1 MWIERL
7 KNTLYRDDA
16 LRGVLAILADQT
28 VEEKRAQLY
37 PELVPFVV
45 EQLLAAPPPKEP
57 RSLAAL
63 LAFLKG
69 ELAGEPAL
77 AGRLYEA
84 IDGAIDGAI
93 GDRPV
98 RHGRAALFDF
108 IAAARDRRGVP
119 LLRGGAKVAG
129 WVDAV
134 IATEAAELAPEIAAA
149 LEAEPS
155 RELATAAAFAGGEGM
170 RSVLAAGTVRS
181 RGARMIGLAFLADA
195 GEKDFFAR
203 LDHTTDEAVARR
215 IHTLRTARGHT
226 QRLTA
231 LDELVG
237 DLADKSVEVGAEHLM
252 AFTCALEDKRPD
264 IVQRGAALLAAYT
277 KAQGKR
283 ARLLFGTHL
292 LRSAAAAIE
301 RGVTREARE
310 HLERI
315 RARLPGAPPFGD
327 GNLVAPP
334 PTREGAARARGV
346 EMIEA
351 MQLAV
356 AAGATDRRDA
366 ELEAQ
371 IAAAPDDEQGYL
383 VYADWLQQ
391 QGDPRGAWIALHTTK
406 GLAARAAIGAFL
418 AQHRAALLGPLAP
431 YEPELAWFM
440 GFVQRARIAG
450 PDAAE
455 IARALLD
462 APCGAFVR
470 ELVFAECDEAAI
482 ARVMLAK
489 RPQTLERLALG
500 TRDEVTPAL
509 AAAMPRLVRDPRAQW
524 EAALEKLAAQRKVK
538 AELDVELPPLVPVV
552 VGVAYDREAIL
563 RGLKYELALDK
574 PIGLCAAIRRGFSPD
589 SVDEFARELAQVGL
603 EHARSSW
610 AVAAAG
616 ALGGDRTARFLST
629 ALEAMYLSRERIAGV
644 LDHLGRIGTGVAIEE
659 LARVAFDLARHRR
672 DREHARGVLEG
683 LAADGELDALIARAA
698 PPADERGLQA
708 QRRWLESLMTSGRG
722 LLRDDFAAGVLG
734 APARLADA
742 RTLLW
747 AERDEGGGIV
757 GLFRVNERGEP
768 VRRDGRPYEI
778 RHRVG
783 LAHPAELSPDELAG
797 ARRAF
802 AGVEQAILQLAR
814 PVLAM
819 SAAEARTK
827 ELTRFVRRRVGFDAI
842 SVTLLARGWGVAAS
856 DTYDDDGEERWAGT
870 RAFARDFEREGV
882 RAIATL
888 NETRGSIAC
897 VTVLRGARSVVFD
910 ELHVVTL
917 SELHFDLEAAHG
929 RRFDEPPQ
937 QQQPSEPPPP
947 GPGRAPPVVER
958 AKTGRSKCVVCAA
971 AIAKDSLRIGVERM
985 IETPAFRGL
994 ATVWAHPACRDGV
1007 PELEGVELE
1016 LE

>member
-28 VEEKRAQLY
+28 VEEKREGLY
-37 PELVPFVV
+37 PELVPLVV
-45 EQLLAAPPPKEP
+45 EQLVAATPPKEP

-77 AGRLYEA
+77 AGRLYQE
-84 IDGAIDGAI
+84 I
-93 GDRPV
+93 GGRPV
-98 RHGRAALFDF
+98 RHGRAALFDL

-170 RSVLAAGTVRS
+170 RSVLAAGSVRS

-195 GEKDFFAR
+195 GEKDFFAK

-237 DLADKSVEVGAEHLM
+237 ELADRGVEVGAEHLM

-264 IVQRGAALLAAYT
+264 LVQRGAALLAAYI

-283 ARLLFGTHL
+283 ARLGFGTRF

-310 HLERI
+310 YLERV
-315 RARLPGAPPFGD
+315 RARLPGAPPFGE
-327 GNLVAPP
+327 GAVVAPP
-334 PTREGAARARGV
+334 PTREQAARARGE

-366 ELEAQ
+366 VLEAQ

-440 GFVQRARIAG
+440 GFVQRARITG

-470 ELVFAECDEAAI
+470 ELVFAECDEAAVVE
-482 ARVMLAK
+482 VMLAK

-509 AAAMPRLVRDPRAQW
+509 AEAMPRLVRDPRAQW
-524 EAALEKLAAQRKVK
+524 EAVLEKLAAQRKVK
-538 AELDVELPPLVPVV
+538 VELGAELPPLVPVV
-552 VGVAYDREAIL
+552 PGVAYDRETIL
-563 RGLKYELALDK
+563 RGLKSELALDK

-629 ALEAMYLSRERIAGV
+629 ALEAMYLSRERVAGV

-659 LARVAFDLARHRR
+659 LARVAFDLARHPR
-672 DREHARGVLEG
+672 DREHARGVLAGLAG
-683 LAADGELDALIARAA
+683 LAAEGELDALVARAA
-698 PPADERGLQA
+698 PSADERGLQA

-722 LLRDDFAAGVLG
+722 LPRDAFAAGVLG
-734 APARLADA
+734 APMRLADA

-747 AERDEGGGIV
+747 AERDEGGEIV

-768 VRRDGRPYEI
+768 VRRDGRPYEL
-778 RHRVG
+778 RQRVG

-802 AGVEQAILQLAR
+802 AGVAQAILQLAR

-842 SVTLLARGWGVAAS
+842 SVTLLARGWSVAAS

-870 RAFARDFEREGV
+870 RAFARDLERDRV

-897 VTVLRGARSVVFD
+897 VTVLRGARSIAFD
-910 ELHVVTL
+910 ELHVVTI
-917 SELHFDLEAAHG
+917 SELLFDLEAAHG
-929 RRFDEPPQ
+929 RSFDEPPPPPPQ
-937 QQQPSEPPPP
+937 RQPQPQPP

-958 AKTGRSKCVVCAA
+958 ARTGRSKCVVCAA

-1007 PELEGVELE
+1007 PELEGALLE
-1016 LE
+1016 LG